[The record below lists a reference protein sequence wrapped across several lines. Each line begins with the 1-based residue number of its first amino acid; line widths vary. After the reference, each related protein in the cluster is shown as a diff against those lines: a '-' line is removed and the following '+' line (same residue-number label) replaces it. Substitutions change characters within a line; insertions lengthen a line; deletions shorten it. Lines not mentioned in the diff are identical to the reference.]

1 MMRSLFAGVSGLR
14 NHQFRMDVIG
24 NNVANVNTV
33 AFKSGRV
40 AFKEGFAQLLQGAT
54 RPPGDQGGTN
64 PIQIGLGSA
73 IGSVDTLF
81 AQGNLETTGLNTD
94 VAIQGDA
101 FFVMRKGAQQFYT
114 RSGNFQLDA
123 QGRLV
128 SPTNGFV
135 VQGRM
140 AVDGVLQE
148 GVTDISLP
156 FGQKVSA
163 RESTTTRLTGNLDS
177 SAPAF
182 AGPFNAVNRAL
193 ATNRDSYQSVSIGVY
208 DALGNKTD
216 LKIWLWKTAD
226 NQWDWE
232 VDETSLPAGTTLGA
246 STPGDANAS
255 RGRLTFDPV
264 TGLLSGSVSTTND
277 GVASPTYV
285 GTGPQPAIVLNHPGG
300 TSQSISLDLGAGPV
314 GGTLA
319 GSLSGITQFA
329 GENNAVLRDQDGF
342 QSGTLQDFTIDRT
355 GTITGSFTNGTTL
368 TLGQI
373 TLADFNNPSG
383 LLRVGD
389 NMFSATSNSGG
400 AVLGY
405 ALSGSQSMITSGA
418 LEMSNVDLA
427 QEFTAMI
434 VAQRGFQA
442 NTRVITSSDEMLND
456 VVNLRR

>member
-1 MMRSLFAGVSGLR
+1 MMRSLFSGVSGLR

-40 AFKEGFAQLLQGAT
+40 AFKEGFAQLLAGAT

-101 FFVMRKGAQQFYT
+101 FFVTRKGAQQYYT

-140 AVDGVLQE
+140 AVDGILQE
-148 GVTDISLP
+148 GITDISLP

-163 RESTTTRLTGNLDS
+163 RATSQTRMTGNLDS

-182 AGPFNAVNRAL
+182 TGAFSAANRAL
-193 ATNRDSYQSVSIGVY
+193 ADNRNSYQSVSIGVY

-216 LKIWLWKTAD
+216 LKIWLWKTDD

-232 VDETSLPAGTTLGA
+232 VDEDSLPTGTTLGA
-246 STPGDANAS
+246 ATPGDANAA
-255 RGRLTFDPV
+255 RGRLTFDPA
-264 TGLLSGSVSTTND
+264 TGLLDTATATAND
-277 GVASPTYV
+277 AVATPTFAS
-285 GTGPQPAIVLNHPGG
+285 TGPQPTIVLNHPGG
-300 TSQSISLDLGAGPV
+300 VSQSIRLDLGAGPTGGAV
-314 GGTLA
+314 AGTLN
-319 GSLSGITQFA
+319 GITQFA
-329 GENNAVLRDQDGF
+329 GESNAVLRDQDGF

-373 TLADFNNPSG
+373 VLADFNNPSG

-389 NMFSATSNSGG
+389 NMFSVSGNSGG
-400 AVLGY
+400 AVLGF
-405 ALSGSQSMITSGA
+405 ALSGSQSMITAGA

-442 NTRVITSSDEMLND
+442 NSRVITSSDEMLND
-456 VVNLRR
+456 VVNLKR

>member
-101 FFVMRKGAQQFYT
+101 FFTMRKGAQQYYT

-140 AVDGVLQE
+140 ATDGVLQE
-148 GVTDISLP
+148 GITDISLP

-163 RESTTTRLTGNLDS
+163 RATTRTRMTGNLDS
-177 SAPAF
+177 SAPVFSGAF
-182 AGPFNAVNRAL
+182 NSANRAL
-193 ATNRDSYQSVSIGVY
+193 AANSTSYQSVAIGVY
-208 DALGNKTD
+208 DALGNKTE
-216 LKIWLWKTAD
+216 LKVWLWKVDD
-226 NQWDWE
+226 NQWQWE
-232 VDETSLPAGTTLGA
+232 VDEASLPPGTTLA
-246 STPGDANAS
+246 PTTPGDGNAA
-255 RGRLTFDPV
+255 RGRLLFDPA
-264 TGLLSGSVSTTND
+264 TGLLASSEATTND
-277 GVASPTYV
+277 AVGSPAFANI
-285 GTGPQPAIVLNHPGG
+285 GPQPLIQLIHPGG
-300 TSQSISLDLGAGPV
+300 VTQSVNLDLGAGPI
-314 GGTLA
+314 GGATQ
-319 GSLSGITQFA
+319 GSLNGITQFA
-329 GENNAVLRDQDGF
+329 GESNAVLRDQDGF
-342 QSGTLQDFTIDRT
+342 QSGTLQDFTLDRT

-373 TLADFNNPSG
+373 VLADFNNPSG

-389 NMFSATSNSGG
+389 NMFSVSGNSGG
-400 AVLGY
+400 AVLGF
-405 ALSGSQSMITSGA
+405 ALSGSQSMITAGA

-427 QEFTAMI
+427 QEFTNMI

-442 NTRVITSSDEMLND
+442 NSRVITTSDDMLNE
-456 VVNLRR
+456 VVSLKR

>member
-40 AFKEGFAQLLQGAT
+40 AFKEGFAQLLAGAT

-101 FFVMRKGAQQFYT
+101 FFVMRKGAQQYYT

-140 AVDGVLQE
+140 AADGVLQE
-148 GVTDISLP
+148 GITDISLP

-163 RESTTTRLTGNLDS
+163 RATTSTRMTGNLDS
-177 SAPAF
+177 AASVFSGA
-182 AGPFNAVNRAL
+182 FNATNRAL
-193 ATNRDSYQSVSIGVY
+193 ADNATSYQSVAIGVY

-216 LKIWLWKTAD
+216 LKIWLWKTAE
-226 NQWDWE
+226 NEWQWE
-232 VDETSLPAGTTLGA
+232 VDETSLPAGTTLP
-246 STPGDANAS
+246 PGIPGSANAA
-255 RGRLTFDPV
+255 RGRLSFDPA
-264 TGLLSGSVSTTND
+264 TGLLAASEMTAND
-277 GVASPTYV
+277 AAGTPTW
-285 GTGPQPAIVLNHPGG
+285 TDAGPQPLIQLVHPGNV
-300 TSQSISLDLGAGPV
+300 TQSINLDLGAGPV
-314 GGTLA
+314 GGGVTGALN
-319 GSLSGITQFA
+319 GITQFA
-329 GENNAVLRDQDGF
+329 GESNAVLRDQDGF
-342 QSGTLQDFTIDRT
+342 QSGTLQDFTVDRT

-373 TLADFNNPSG
+373 VLADFNNPSG

-389 NMFSATSNSGG
+389 NMFSVSGNSGG
-400 AVLGY
+400 AVLGF
-405 ALSGSQSMITSGA
+405 ALSGSQSMITAGA

-427 QEFTAMI
+427 QEFTNMI

-442 NTRVITSSDEMLND
+442 NSRVITTSDDMLNE
-456 VVNLRR
+456 VVSLKR